1 MTSKEQALGIDVLLT
16 LESLQT
22 KTSVLNTWNKDVD
35 KSVWK
40 SLRLTGQACIYPRL
54 QDEEKVLWVFWVTYH
69 SEISYI

>member
-1 MTSKEQALGIDVLLT
+1 MTSKEHALGIDVLLT

-22 KTSVLNTWNKDVD
+22 KTSVLNTRNKDV